1 MASFNREIP
10 EERNDTMKKTG
21 TALTVASVAAAIT
34 LIGFA
39 AASCDEKKDV
49 SQKSS
54 EASIVTNDNGSVAR
68 TYVESTVTTNGNMV
82 TERRRETRT
91 TLDADGNMLE
101 SSTSEYAQSYPV
113 GEEGMASFATRVEQK
128 ENESPDAKVEEGF
141 LGLKFGEEFKGTN
154 LVSDIEE
161 PTLLRATFTPAK
173 KLAGFDDYYVYVTPK
188 THKVVKVYACAKEAV
203 DPGTN
208 WRRHYLIEA
217 LEKRYNTWARPRSW
231 CRPIYTFAIGSGRFV
246 TACLADASRDYE
258 TVLVAWDDALLTT
271 AADETEEIRREA
283 RKSAAEKRKAQVDDA
298 ASAF

>member
-1 MASFNREIP
+1 
-10 EERNDTMKKTG
+10 MKKTG
-21 TALTVASVAAAIT
+21 TALTVASLAATLA

-54 EASIVTNDNGSVAR
+54 EASVVTNDNGSVAR
-68 TYVESTVTTNGNMV
+68 TYTESTVTTNGNMV

-113 GEEGMASFATRVEQK
+113 GEEGMSGFATRVEEK
-128 ENESPDAKVEEGF
+128 DEGESADVKKEEGF
-141 LGLKFGEEFKGTN
+141 LGLKFGEVFESTN
-154 LVSDIEE
+154 FVADADE
-161 PTLLRATFTPAK
+161 PTLLKATFTPK
-173 KLAGFDDYYVYVTPK
+173 KALAGFDDYYVYVTPT
-188 THKVVKVYACAKEAV
+188 THKVVKVYACAKEAIE
-203 DPGTN
+203 PNTN

-217 LEKRYNTWARPRSW
+217 LEKRYRTWARPRSW

-246 TACLADASRDYE
+246 TACLYGASRDYE

-271 AADETEEIRREA
+271 AADETEAIRLEA
-283 RKSAAEKRKAQVDDA
+283 RKNAVEKRKSRIDDA